1 MDLWI
6 HWYGAIRQL
15 RPGFSRELTFLWFA
29 LSVAGL
35 SVRAD
40 KLGISSI
47 VRALSLDPERC
58 YQRLLKHCRSHGI
71 HLTRLRALW
80 SATVL
85 RLFAS
90 RVKRVN
96 GRPVLIADGKKVA
109 KSGKKMPGV

>member
-58 YQRLLKHCRSHGI
+58 YQRLLKHCRSKGI
-71 HLTRLRALW
+71 KLTRLQQFPANSHRNVIACDIFSLT
-80 SATVL
+80 SAAATDGGRFY
-85 RLFAS
+85 RL
-90 RVKRVN
+90 
-96 GRPVLIADGKKVA
+96 
-109 KSGKKMPGV
+109 